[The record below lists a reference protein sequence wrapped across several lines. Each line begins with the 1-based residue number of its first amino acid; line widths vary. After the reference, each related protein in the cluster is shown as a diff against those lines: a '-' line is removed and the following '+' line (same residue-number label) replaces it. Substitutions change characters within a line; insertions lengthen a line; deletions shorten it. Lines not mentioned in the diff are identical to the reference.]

1 MQSEPAAI
9 ALEVRLRH
17 QNAEVGTSPYC
28 ESGEEVLCEM
38 VLESSLR
45 AIAYPSVGETVEA
58 CLHSLSRFPKRDQTF
73 ASTSGI
79 AAQNYCRAEVSR
91 ARPSSSCERSGC
103 RDHSSRV
110 SSREFW

>member
-45 AIAYPSVGETVEA
+45 AIAYPSVG
-58 CLHSLSRFPKRDQTF
+58 RR
-73 ASTSGI
+73 
-79 AAQNYCRAEVSR
+79 
-91 ARPSSSCERSGC
+91 
-103 RDHSSRV
+103 
-110 SSREFW
+110 